1 MSGSGA
7 CPRLKSCPKSAGR
20 GRCHKATLSAKDDPA
35 ERRRSVASGNAAG
48 VTLEKSI
55 EVADLTL
62 KILSCFAVIGAGAS
76 AVWIFIL
83 GGSTGWQA
91 NITIDTQALPYRDEL
106 RLLVVHGERGVAVP
120 ILDLRIRFGNRSPTY
135 NDQTIVIILTA
146 LDRVMGMVV
155 DAVSDVVN
163 ISAEDIMPPPQFGA
177 AALTGYIVGIA
188 SRDEHMLILL
198 DIEGVLSDEDARQL
212 DLVATANLL

>member
-1 MSGSGA
+1 MSESGA

-35 ERRRSVASGNAAG
+35 ERRRSVAGGNAAG

-62 KILSCFAVIGAGAS
+62 KILSCFAVIGAGR
-76 AVWIFIL
+76 IGGLDIHL

-135 NDQTIVIILTA
+135 NDQDNRHHLTA
-146 LDRVMGMVV
+146 LG
-155 DAVSDVVN
+155 
-163 ISAEDIMPPPQFGA
+163 
-177 AALTGYIVGIA
+177 
-188 SRDEHMLILL
+188 SRDGDGGRRRVGCREHL
-198 DIEGVLSDEDARQL
+198 R
-212 DLVATANLL
+212 

>member
-1 MSGSGA
+1 
-7 CPRLKSCPKSAGR
+7 
-20 GRCHKATLSAKDDPA
+20 
-35 ERRRSVASGNAAG
+35 
-48 VTLEKSI
+48 
-55 EVADLTL
+55 
-62 KILSCFAVIGAGAS
+62 VIGAGAS
-76 AVWIFIL
+76 AVWLFIL

-91 NITIDTQALPYRDEL
+91 NITIDTQALPYHDGL

-120 ILDLRIRFGNRSPTY
+120 IFDLRIRFGNRSPTY

-163 ISAEDIMPPPQFGA
+163 ISTEDIMPPPQFGE

-188 SRDEHMLILL
+188 SQDEHMLILL
-198 DIEGVLSDEDARQL
+198 DIEGGSQMRMPCSWIWLQRRICF
-212 DLVATANLL
+212 NP